1 MCSKEET
8 LAGLNEIREAME
20 EVQTQ
25 IESLKFISGEEYQIL
40 DKLVGNLDKKITALE
55 EKVNK

>member
-8 LAGLNEIREAME
+8 LIGLNEIREAME
-20 EVQTQ
+20 KVWTQ
-25 IESLKFISGEEYQIL
+25 IESLKFIRADEYQIL
-40 DKLVGNLDKKITALE
+40 DRLVGNLDKKISALE

>member
-8 LAGLNEIREAME
+8 LTGLNEIREAME
-20 EVQTQ
+20 EVWTQ
-25 IESLKFISGEEYQIL
+25 IESLKFISGNEYQIL
-40 DKLVGNLDKKITALE
+40 NRLVGNLDKKISALE

>member
-20 EVQTQ
+20 EVWTQ
-25 IESLKFISGEEYQIL
+25 IVSLKSIRGDEYQIL
-40 DKLVGNLDKKITALE
+40 DRLVGNLDKKISALE